1 MINKS
6 RGLPSPVARVFVF
19 LRDGGAAASPE
30 MGKGSGE
37 MPQESGNTDTQTQDK
52 ANPTTTTNGTSGGS
66 GGAGGT
72 TTNTP
77 TLEQLQEELTKAQA
91 ALKEVNSESAK
102 RRKRLDELE
111 KAETERQQ
119 AQLSETEKLTQER
132 DRYKAELEK
141 AQSDA
146 AERTKRHAVEMAA
159 KDAKFAKPAHYVHA
173 LIAAAGLKVE
183 IGDDGEVTG
192 IDAAIKKLQA
202 DMPELFEKPSDP
214 PPNKPKGTPA
224 AQPARQ
230 TGANAAKPQPTSTL
244 KF

>member
-1 MINKS
+1 
-6 RGLPSPVARVFVF
+6 
-19 LRDGGAAASPE
+19 
-30 MGKGSGE
+30 
-37 MPQESGNTDTQTQDK
+37 MPQDGNTDTQNQDK
-52 ANPTTTTNGTSGGS
+52 PNVTTTANGTG
-66 GGAGGT
+66 GGAGGATSGT
-72 TTNTP
+72 TTNAP
-77 TLEQLQEELTKAQA
+77 TLEQLQEELAKTQS

-111 KAETERQQ
+111 KAEAERQQ
-119 AQLSETEKLTQER
+119 AQLSETEKLTKER
-132 DRYKAELEK
+132 DSYKAELDK

-173 LIAAAGLKVE
+173 LIAAAGLKIE

-202 DMPELFEKPSDP
+202 DMPELFERPADP

-224 AQPARQ
+224 AQNARQ
-230 TGANAAKPQPTSTL
+230 SGANAAKPQPTSTI